1 MVHIELCY
9 HCLLYTSSQIGSLLR
24 REGIYYSTLQDFQH
38 QRASG
43 RLEPRANAAKQAE
56 QTAAAEHKKQIAR
69 LEARNRQ
76 LEHKLQ
82 QAELCLLYTS
92 RCV

>member
-1 MVHIELCY
+1 
-9 HCLLYTSSQIGSLLR
+9 
-24 REGIYYSTLQDFQH
+24 LQDFQH

-56 QTAAAEHKKQIAR
+56 GTAAAEDKKRIAR

-82 QAELCLLYTS
+82 QAELVIDIQKKVSLLLGVVLPAPPDES
-92 RCV
+92 NGEPSW